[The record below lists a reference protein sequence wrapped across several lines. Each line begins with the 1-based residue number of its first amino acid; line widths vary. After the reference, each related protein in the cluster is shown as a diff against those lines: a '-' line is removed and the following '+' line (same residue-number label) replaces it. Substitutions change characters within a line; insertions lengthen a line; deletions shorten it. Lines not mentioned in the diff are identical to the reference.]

1 MLCTCNCLSKL
12 SMRNSLLWYRVVRVG
27 CAPNRKLG
35 HIEMQSHISR
45 YLLSSSRLF
54 HCRNPP
60 LPSWNSLSPPASLH
74 PPLHWQASRSVILL
88 TKLKIVDN
96 SENAKKVT
104 RLDQPYCIKLPRN
117 NRLAKFGDIIK
128 IAHRGKVHN
137 ALLVSNRRPSKW
149 LPRYD
154 SNNIIL
160 LNEKFEPVGTRI
172 FGPLPSAIRRKEGQY
187 SKIIAMATKF
197 I

>member
-1 MLCTCNCLSKL
+1 
-12 SMRNSLLWYRVVRVG
+12 
-27 CAPNRKLG
+27 
-35 HIEMQSHISR
+35 MQSHISR
-45 YLLSSSRLF
+45 YLLSTSRPLR
-54 HCRNPP
+54 CYNPL
-60 LPSWNSLSPPASLH
+60 LPCWNSLSPPANLS

-117 NRLAKFGDIIK
+117 NKVAKFGDIIK

-187 SKIIAMATKF
+187 SKIIAIATKF